1 MTDKLTLKIE
11 REVKPKE
18 ISGLIFGTGVHTYPW
33 WVSLSIVPERETIE
47 DAQAT
52 DIFVIVVDD
61 PEEPEGSG
69 KTRRVE
75 RTMQQIA
82 DAAARAILK
91 GYVYEQDA
99 IKDDL
104 GYCDAEQAD
113 CILQLAVLGGEET
126 VYG

>member
-1 MTDKLTLKIE
+1 MTDKLMLKIE
-11 REVKPKE
+11 REVTPKE
-18 ISGLIFGTGVHTYPW
+18 VAGLVFGTGVHTYPW
-33 WVSLSIVPERETIE
+33 WVSLDLVPARQDI
-47 DAQAT
+47 DQAQAT

-75 RTMQQIA
+75 RTMQQII
-82 DAAARAILK
+82 DAAAIGIRK
-91 GYVYEQDA
+91 GYVYEPDA
-99 IKDDL
+99 IKTDL

-113 CILQLAVLGGEET
+113 CVLQLAVLGGEET